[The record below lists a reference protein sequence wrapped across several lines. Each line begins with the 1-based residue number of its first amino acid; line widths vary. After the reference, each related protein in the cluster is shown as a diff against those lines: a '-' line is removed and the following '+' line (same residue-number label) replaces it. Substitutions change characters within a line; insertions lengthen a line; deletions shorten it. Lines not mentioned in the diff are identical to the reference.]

1 MAENPLHSD
10 TNGGLELKDKP
21 FNVVVAQPGAV
32 DDSDDVA
39 PLHRLES
46 GSTTGGE
53 TLNAPRASVS
63 LDHFDHD
70 QLGSGL
76 YTQQVPVDDFS
87 YFSCYG
93 ESDYKVFGLGR
104 SKKGRAGKV
113 PRLFMRERS
122 PAICRAVC
130 SACRPATTTV
140 YRYDEKAND
149 IGPKMLLAEK
159 SCGCQTLPCCR
170 SGLKVSSFHEDGT
183 QEIIGE
189 VIDPFSCCGVTLNI
203 RTLVSATKSKWY
215 KISGPRTNRYAFC
228 PWKPYVAEITGEK
241 KSERGKVTKLSAEAC
256 SGTNTYA
263 LEFPED
269 EAVTNREK
277 ACLLGAQIFM
287 EHAYFERGSGDR
299 CARPSPE

>member
-1 MAENPLHSD
+1 MAENPLH
-10 TNGGLELKDKP
+10 GGGGDDGVQLPK
-21 FNVVVAQPGAV
+21 VVVSAQPGAIDTGDV
-32 DDSDDVA
+32 EGGVA
-39 PLHRLES
+39 PLRHLS
-46 GSTTGGE
+46 SDGE
-53 TLNAPRASVS
+53 ARGDGPPRASVS
-63 LDHFDHD
+63 LDHFEHD

-76 YTQQVPVDDFS
+76 YTQQVPVEES
-87 YFSCYG
+87 YCSCYG
-93 ESDYKVFGLGR
+93 ESDYKVYGLGR
-104 SKKGRAGKV
+104 SKKGRTGKV

-122 PAICRAVC
+122 PAICRAMC

-170 SGLKVSSFHEDGT
+170 SQLKVSSFHEDGT
-183 QEIIGE
+183 EEVIGE
-189 VIDPFSCCGVTLNI
+189 VIDPFACCGVTLNI
-203 RTLVSATKSKWY
+203 KTIVDATKSKWY
-215 KISGPRTNRYAFC
+215 KITGPRTNRYAFC
-228 PWKPYVAEITGEK
+228 PWKPYVADITGEK
-241 KSERGKVTKLSAEAC
+241 KSERGKVTKLGAEAC

-263 LEFPED
+263 LEFPAD